1 MNILMMFHFSPN
13 PPPNDL
19 GPSKRSV
26 PFLNEALKRHNVSV
40 LSFGSA
46 EEERIFRQ
54 HYTGTLKRIVFVNT
68 ERPRLLKLLRR
79 VYALLTGKGFFHQ
92 LYRSQM
98 QKELDALVRTDSFD
112 VIYCATALL
121 GCYRFPKGIPLVGD
135 THNVEHDIL
144 RRSVREARDIF
155 SKLYWFVEY
164 KIGKRRELRFC
175 RKFDVLTTTTERDA
189 SIFRTELPGC
199 DIKVI
204 SNGVDPLFLQPMD
217 ARAEQNTMV
226 FTGLMSYLPNPHG
239 VAYFLDDVLPLI
251 SAAVPDAKVYIV
263 GKDPPKWLRA
273 KSSDKVI
280 VTGFVEDVRPY
291 IARGQV
297 FIIPLLI
304 GGGIRGKALE
314 AMAMRKAIVSTS
326 VGYEGIPLENGKTV
340 LVGDTP
346 REFADAVMRLF
357 RDPLLR
363 SALGESAHK
372 LVLEKYNWVEKGAEL
387 DGVFRSVAT
396 RGARD
401 ATLQASSVEREPVAN
416 HSLVARH

>member
-1 MNILMMFHFSPN
+1 
-13 PPPNDL
+13 
-19 GPSKRSV
+19 
-26 PFLNEALKRHNVSV
+26 
-40 LSFGSA
+40 
-46 EEERIFRQ
+46 
-54 HYTGTLKRIVFVNT
+54 
-68 ERPRLLKLLRR
+68 
-79 VYALLTGKGFFHQ
+79 
-92 LYRSQM
+92 
-98 QKELDALVRTDSFD
+98 
-112 VIYCATALL
+112 
-121 GCYRFPKGIPLVGD
+121 
-135 THNVEHDIL
+135 
-144 RRSVREARDIF
+144 VREARNVF
-155 SKLYWFVEY
+155 SKLYWFIEY

-175 RKFDVLTTTTERDA
+175 RKFDVLTATTERDA

-217 ARAEQNTMV
+217 VRAEQNTMV

-273 KSSDKVI
+273 KSSGKVI

-346 REFADAVMRLF
+346 REFADAVVRLF

-387 DGVFRSVAT
+387 EHVFQSVAAGGSRNAKLRT
-396 RGARD
+396 PSA
-401 ATLQASSVEREPVAN
+401 EREPVAN